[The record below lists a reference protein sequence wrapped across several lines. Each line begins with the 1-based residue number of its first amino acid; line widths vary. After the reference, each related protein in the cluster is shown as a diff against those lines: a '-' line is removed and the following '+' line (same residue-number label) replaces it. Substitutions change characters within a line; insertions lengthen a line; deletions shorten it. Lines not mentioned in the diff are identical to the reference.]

1 MYEGMGKEKL
11 ADKEE
16 GQKVSNAELKAALLS
31 GCPVEYKT
39 LDNTL
44 IKFKCVT
51 AIIYRRKKNSKKL
64 DISAEVK
71 DACNNS
77 VCIVDPKR
85 LREVKGNE

>member
-11 ADKEE
+11 AVKEE
-16 GQKVSNAELKAALLS
+16 GQQVNNEELKAALLS
-31 GCPVEYKT
+31 GCPVEYNS
-39 LDNTL
+39 LDNTR

-51 AIIYRRKKNSKKL
+51 AIIYRKKGSGL

-71 DACNNS
+71 DVESKS

-85 LREVKGNE
+85 LKEVSGNAES

>member
-1 MYEGMGKEKL
+1 MNNE
-11 ADKEE
+11 
-16 GQKVSNAELKAALLS
+16 ELKAALLS
-31 GCPVEYKT
+31 GCPVEYKA
-39 LDNTL
+39 LDDTR

-51 AIIYRRKKNSKKL
+51 AIIYRRKKTKL

-85 LREVKGNE
+85 LKEVKTQ

>member
-1 MYEGMGKEKL
+1 MNNE
-11 ADKEE
+11 
-16 GQKVSNAELKAALLS
+16 ELKAALLS
-31 GCPVEYKT
+31 GCPVEYNS
-39 LDNTL
+39 LDNTR

-85 LREVKGNE
+85 LKEVNENAES

>member
-1 MYEGMGKEKL
+1 MNNE
-11 ADKEE
+11 
-16 GQKVSNAELKAALLS
+16 ELKNALLS
-31 GCPVEYKT
+31 GCPVEYKS
-39 LDNTL
+39 LDNTR

-51 AIIYRRKKNSKKL
+51 AIVYRKKGSGL

-77 VCIVDPKR
+77 VCVVDPKR